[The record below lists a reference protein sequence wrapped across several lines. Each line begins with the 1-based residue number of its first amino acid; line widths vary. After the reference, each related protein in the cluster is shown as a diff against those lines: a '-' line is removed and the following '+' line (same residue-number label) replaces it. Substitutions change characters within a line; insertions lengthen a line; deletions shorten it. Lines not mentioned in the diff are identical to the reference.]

1 MVPASDDHKDTPEVD
16 SSASTKE
23 RKSSRLTPMPGYL
36 MHWWTPLAIAE
47 GLLRWPLIL
56 AIFWGGQPHWPSSEA
71 MKLCVTIVGAG
82 LAFSAWQQ
90 RSHDNAIREE
100 ERTKAQQQFEQ
111 ELRDREQDR
120 LDKQHQFDVEREER
134 ERNRLE
140 QIERDEYWKRREQA
154 YSLLSSNNPNIRLG
168 AIELLVELGDI
179 ANESKAE
186 NTAKTQE
193 FLQHIVTTLCNQVRY
208 EGLSIDADG
217 TLEQHAYLQGQIIQK
232 LLKRANNSST
242 NNRSNGW
249 ATCTIDLSHSI
260 LNTEIQIHNTTIK
273 QPLILTGTTFN
284 KPVSITYSLVDEL
297 HWTNSHFNY
306 LKVSNSSLTI
316 DSFPEEMNDA
326 EFSHTA
332 FYSRSD
338 NADATMTLTLT
349 DAKSDYKHINTIT
362 FKQDCSFNSPLL
374 IQTNSCTN
382 DPNLSSERIR
392 FQNCNFTTTEI
403 TGSMFNADLRFETC
417 TFNTSLNIHDLL
429 YELGAVTEHDCEIIG
444 CERPYLDCLENWNI
458 AFPHHTKTRTAF
470 IIFSNCTFP
479 NEITEK
485 ILIKGIIC
493 CCEIGDIINHELI
506 SFINSRTRDEKEITI
521 EFTESYL
528 DEGSTYI
535 PKVYP

>member
-1 MVPASDDHKDTPEVD
+1 MGSADDEQQPETTQQQLSSDNTT
-16 SSASTKE
+16 STH
-23 RKSSRLTPMPGYL
+23 SNDAPRLTPMPHWL

-47 GLLRWPLIL
+47 GLLRWTLIA

-90 RSHDNAIREE
+90 RSHDNA
-100 ERTKAQQQFEQ
+100 ANA
-111 ELRDREQDR
+111 
-120 LDKQHQFDVEREER
+120 KQARAA
-134 ERNRLE
+134 
-140 QIERDEYWKRREQA
+140 IERDDYWKRREQA

-382 DPNLSSERIR
+382 DPNLSSERLR

-429 YELGAVTEHDCEIIG
+429 YELGAVTEHDCEILG